1 MTGARRWL
9 GYLGIVVLFSIA
21 CGLLAWWQFSRLEE
35 ARERVDRIE
44 RNWDAEPASL
54 GSILPELD
62 AFDESLTWHPVAVTG
77 EYLVDE
83 QLLVRGRPRDGLPGF
98 EVLVPFQAQDGTILI
113 VDRGWIAVGDAQDDP
128 DDVPAAPT
136 GTIDIVVRV
145 KASEPQIPGRTAPA
159 GQVATIHLPT
169 VAELVGGS
177 VHTGAYGLIASEEPA
192 LMSVPAP
199 PMKPALD
206 EGPHLSYAL
215 QWIVF
220 ALMAFAALG
229 WAIRQEVR
237 IRRGE
242 LPREP
247 SRTRRPTDT
256 DIEDAQLDEI
266 ESVRGS

>member
-9 GYLGIVVLFSIA
+9 GYVGLVVLFPIA

-35 ARERVDRIE
+35 AKERVDRIE
-44 RNWDAEPASL
+44 RNWDAEPAEL
-54 GSILPELD
+54 ASILPELD
-62 AFDESLTWHPVAVTG
+62 GFDESLTWHPVAITG

-98 EVLVPFQAQDGTILI
+98 EVLVPFLADDGTILI
-113 VDRGWIAVGDAQDDP
+113 VDRGWIPVGEAQDTP
-128 DDVPAAPT
+128 DVVPEAPS
-136 GTIDIVVRV
+136 GVIDIVVRV
-145 KASEPQIPGRTAPA
+145 KATEPQIPGRTAPD

-169 VAELVGGS
+169 VAELVGGP
-177 VHTGAYGLIASEEPA
+177 VHVGAYGLIASEDPA
-192 LMSVPAP
+192 PAVVPAP

-220 ALMAFAALG
+220 AIMAFAALG
-229 WAIRQEVR
+229 WAVRQEVR

-242 LPREP
+242 LPAEP
-247 SRTRRPTDT
+247 RRTRGPTDA
-256 DIEDAQLDEI
+256 DIEDAQLDR
-266 ESVRGS
+266 VTN